1 MRRQTCELC
10 DFRGDVDLIRRYRI
24 IPEEV
29 TEQAGITQ
37 YKTVRLC
44 PNCWQELSSWYSAN
58 ISDITYDTAFKR
70 FRSRSGPEM
79 IKEYEVAFSRF
90 QEHKKSKMSI

>member
-1 MRRQTCELC
+1 MRGKACELC
-10 DFRGDVDLIRRYRI
+10 DYRGGVDLIRRYRI

-29 TEQAGITQ
+29 TEQAGITR

-58 ISDITYDTAFKR
+58 ISDVTYDTAFKR
-70 FRSRSGPEM
+70 FRDRSGAEM

-90 QEHKKSKMSI
+90 REHKKSI